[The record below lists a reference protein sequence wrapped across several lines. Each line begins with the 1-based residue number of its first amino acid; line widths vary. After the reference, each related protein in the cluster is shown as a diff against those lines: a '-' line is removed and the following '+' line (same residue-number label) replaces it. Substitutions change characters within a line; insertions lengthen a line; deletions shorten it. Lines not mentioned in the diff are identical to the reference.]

1 MQQPTERS
9 TCHFPSRPCWRSAV
23 GFGLVFI
30 MITVTVLLVGLTV
43 ALPSVLQQGQRERE
57 AEVIFRG
64 TEYARAI
71 ALFHR
76 RFNRYPASVQE
87 LLQTNMIRFLRQE
100 YTDPMDPNGKWRFIH
115 VNAVGVIID
124 SKTDLFGSNKP
135 GNKSN
140 QGTRKG
146 QGRDTF
152 SGSTSRG
159 FGLSPVSTTDSSSN
173 TSSPSSDLTDSPVQ
187 GGFIIG
193 VAPTSHAKS
202 IRVWNKQD
210 EYDKWEFL
218 GIDPSL
224 FVLPA
229 KGTGMPGASTP
240 PPSPNQGGAPGAPPP
255 TSPGN
260 YSRFPSR

>member
-1 MQQPTERS
+1 MQQPTGQS
-9 TCHFPSRPCWRSAV
+9 TCHFPSKTRCGSAV

-30 MITVTVLLVGLTV
+30 MITVTVLLIGLTV

-76 RFNRYPASVQE
+76 QFNRYPASVEE
-87 LLQTNMIRFLRQE
+87 LLQTNTIRFLRQE
-100 YTDPMDPNGKWRFIH
+100 YADPMDPNGKWRFIH
-115 VNAVGVIID
+115 VNAVGVIVD
-124 SKTDLFGSNKP
+124 SKTDLFGTNKP
-135 GNKSN
+135 GH
-140 QGTRKG
+140 KG
-146 QGRDTF
+146 NSGATKGRGKDTS

-159 FGLSPVSTTDSSSN
+159 FGLSPNSTIDSSSN

-224 FVLPA
+224 FVQPSM
-229 KGTGMPGASTP
+229 GTGMPGTSTP
-240 PPSPNQGGAPGAPPP
+240 APSLNQGGAPGAPPP
-255 TSPGN
+255 M
-260 YSRFPSR
+260 SR

>member
-1 MQQPTERS
+1 MQRHTERS
-9 TCHFPSRPCWRSAV
+9 ICHFPSKTRWRPAV
-23 GFGLVFI
+23 GFGLIFI
-30 MITVTVLLVGLTV
+30 MITVTVLLIGLTV

-76 RFNRYPASVQE
+76 QFNRYPSSVKE

-115 VNAVGVIID
+115 VNGVGVIVD
-124 SKTDLFGSNKP
+124 SKTDLFGTNKP
-135 GNKSN
+135 GH
-140 QGTRKG
+140 QGNPDTIKG
-146 QGRDTF
+146 RGKDASSR
-152 SGSTSRG
+152 STSRG
-159 FGLSPVSTTDSSSN
+159 FELSPVSTSDSSSN
-173 TSSPSSDLTDSPVQ
+173 TSSQSSDLTDSPVQ

-224 FVLPA
+224 FLLPSM
-229 KGTGMPGASTP
+229 GTGMPGTSTP

-255 TSPGN
+255 M
-260 YSRFPSR
+260 SR